1 VVARFAKFESLQ
13 KAMTIHRTKPGIR
26 VEPVAVGGTVWHYL
40 GSIRCLFAHVHAR
53 VKMIVR
59 MGESQARMKA
69 QPVVQVVRFC
79 GKYSD
84 RRLFER

>member
-40 GSIRCLFAHVHAR
+40 GNIRCLFAHVHAR
-53 VKMIVR
+53 VKIADCPDGREPGKDEVP
-59 MGESQARMKA
+59 ARCPGGQILWKIFR
-69 QPVVQVVRFC
+69 QEVV
-79 GKYSD
+79 
-84 RRLFER
+84 